1 MAIKFSTKQLKA
13 IDSHGKNIIVSAGA
27 GSGKTAVLTERI
39 KRILLSGVKA
49 NELLV
54 LTFTNAAA
62 AEMKE
67 RITKTM
73 SKDAVLKNRTHEV
86 DNAYITTFDS
96 FSLSLVKKYHDKLNL
111 TNNLSIIESSVL
123 NVYKRKVLDELFLK
137 RYQSND
143 KAFESLI
150 FDLTSKNDNSLKS
163 EIIKIANKLDLKTNR
178 DEYLNTFIEHSYNET
193 SFERHKDELT
203 SILLEKINY
212 IRFVLL
218 QLEIELDEKNYDK
231 HKKVYQQL
239 LDSKTYDEIRANK
252 ALRAP
257 SVTNASEKVKQLKDE
272 IKKSLE
278 DINKLTPYTHVQE
291 MKEAYFQSKQYAE
304 VVFDILKEYF
314 DIIDSFKYKHES
326 FEFADISKL
335 AIKLVKDYKEVK
347 DELTNKFKE
356 ILIDEY
362 QDTND
367 IQEEFISYI
376 SKNNVYMVGDIK
388 QSIYGFRN
396 ANPMIFKNKYDL
408 YKDDKNGIKIDLN
421 QNFRSNRP
429 VLNTINKVFNH
440 IMDDSIG
447 NANFIKEHQ
456 MRFGLTDYD
465 KNPYLNKIKFI
476 SYEIPEDFP
485 YKNKDVDMFYVV
497 NNIKE
502 KINNKELVYD
512 KDSGS
517 FRPCEYKDFA
527 ILIADSKLFEPLSL
541 LLSYNHIP
549 CNVYKNVEVNKGVI
563 VTLIKNII
571 KLIVLDYKKEY
582 NEDFMHCFYS
592 VSRSF
597 IVQQSEENLFE
608 IITLKKYKNTSL
620 YQLINKYSANV
631 LTISLSDLLQKIIDD
646 FNIYEKL
653 IEIGEIQENITRIEF
668 IFKIIDSMNQLN
680 LTVFDFVEYFDDILE
695 NDDKMEFSSS
705 SKTDNKVKIMT
716 IHKSK
721 GLEFPIVY
729 FINNDKLFNK
739 SESKDKFV
747 FDENYGLISP
757 YFISGEGKIV
767 TNLLMKERNNISM
780 ISEKIRLLYVALTR
794 AREQIVILNP
804 TKKDNVSITEFDGL
818 VSNIKRQ
825 KYNSFSSIYNSVAA
839 LFDDCNEK
847 INPLS
852 LNINDNYL
860 KSKTTPFEELI
871 NNKEYTIE
879 NKAIFI
885 DNNDIKKEKASKVSG
900 HLFTKD
906 ELSAMEYGTYIHEI
920 FETFNFKE
928 IDYSL
933 YDDKTKAFLENFM
946 SCDLLTNIN
955 KAKIYKEFEFIY
967 KVESKEIHGIID
979 LMLEYD
985 DHIDIIDYKLSN
997 IQDEAYIKQLN
1008 TYKKY
1013 IESKSY
1019 KKVCIYLYSIMQS
1032 KFEKV
1037 VEI

>member
-1 MAIKFSTKQLKA
+1 MAIKFSLEQLKA

-49 NELLV
+49 NQLLV

-73 SKDAVLKNRTHEV
+73 VKDEALKSRTHEV

-111 TNNLSIIESSVL
+111 TNNISIIEASVL
-123 NVYKRKVLDELFLK
+123 NVYKRKVVNELFLK
-137 RYQSND
+137 RYQNKD
-143 KAFESLI
+143 KNFETLI
-150 FDLTSKNDNSLKS
+150 YDLTSKNDNSLKN

-178 DEYLNTFIEHSYNET
+178 DDYLNNFIINNYTEE
-193 SFERHKDELT
+193 SFDNYLNELT
-203 SILLEKINY
+203 NILLEKINY
-212 IRFVLL
+212 IKFSLSK
-218 QLEIELDEKNYDK
+218 LELELDEKTYEK
-231 HKKVYQQL
+231 HQKAYQAL
-239 LDSKTYDEIRANK
+239 LDSKTYDQIRANK
-252 ALRAP
+252 AFRAP
-257 SVTNASEKVKQLKDE
+257 SVTDPSDIIKQLKEE
-272 IKKSLE
+272 IKKTME
-278 DINKLTPYTHVQE
+278 DITKLTPFTHDYE
-291 MKEAYFQSKQYAE
+291 MKEAFFQSKQYAE
-304 VVFDILKEYF
+304 VVIDILKEYF
-314 DIIDSFKYKHES
+314 KVVDSFKFEHEA
-326 FEFADISKL
+326 FEFTDIAKL
-335 AIKLVKDYKEVK
+335 AIRLVKEYKDVQE
-347 DELTNKFKE
+347 ELTDSFEE

-396 ANPMIFKNKYDL
+396 ANPMIFKDKYDL
-408 YKDDKNGIKIDLN
+408 YKDEEKGIKIDLN

-429 VLNTINKVFNH
+429 VLNTINKIFNH
-440 IMDDSIG
+440 IMDDNIG

-465 KNPYLNKIKFI
+465 KNPYTNKIKFV
-476 SYEIPEDFP
+476 SYQLPDESPF
-485 YKNKDVDMFYVV
+485 KNKDVDMFYVV
-497 NNIKE
+497 KNIKD
-502 KINNKELVYD
+502 KIDSKELVYD
-512 KDSGS
+512 KESGS

-527 ILIADSKLFEPLSL
+527 ILIADSKLFEPLNL

-549 CNVYKNVEVNKGVI
+549 CNVFKNVEVNKGII

-582 NEDFMHCFYS
+582 KEDFLHCFYS

-597 IVQQSEENLFE
+597 VIQESEEKLFE
-608 IITLKKYKNTSL
+608 IITTRNFEKTKLYKLINSYSQNILSTSL
-620 YQLINKYSANV
+620 K
-631 LTISLSDLLQKIIDD
+631 DLLERIIDD
-646 FNIYEKL
+646 FNIYEKF
-653 IEIGEIQENITRIEF
+653 IEIGEIKENITRIEF
-668 IFKIIDSMNQLN
+668 IFKIIDSMNRLN
-680 LTVFDFVEYFDDILE
+680 LTVFDFVEYFDDILK

-705 SKTDNKVKIMT
+705 SQNENKVKIMT

-739 SESKDKFV
+739 SESKDKFI
-747 FDENYGLISP
+747 FDEKYGLIAP
-757 YFISGEGKIV
+757 YFISGEGKII

-794 AREQIVILNP
+794 AREQIIILNP
-804 TKKDNVSITEFDGL
+804 IKKDNISISEFDGL
-818 VSNIKRQ
+818 VSSVKRQ
-825 KYNSFSSIYNSVAA
+825 KYNSFSSMYNSICS
-839 LFDDCNEK
+839 LFDDCNDIIE
-847 INPLS
+847 PLN

-860 KSKTTPFEELI
+860 KSKEIPFEQLI
-871 NNKEYTIE
+871 NKNEHVIE
-879 NKAIFI
+879 NKTISI
-885 DNNDIKKEKASKVSG
+885 NNESLEKSRASKTSAK
-900 HLFTKD
+900 LITKK
-906 ELSAMEYGTYIHEI
+906 ELSAMEYGTHIHEV
-920 FETFNFKE
+920 FETFDFKE
-928 IDYSL
+928 KDYSL
-933 YDDKTKAFLENFM
+933 YDEKTQKFLLDFM
-946 SCDLLTNIN
+946 TSELLSNIN
-955 KAKIYKEFEFIY
+955 DAKIYKEFEFIY
-967 KVESKEIHGIID
+967 KVDNTEIHGIID

-1013 IESKSY
+1013 IESKSN
-1019 KKVCIYLYSIMQS
+1019 KPVKLYLYSIMQS
-1032 KFEKV
+1032 KFER
-1037 VEI
+1037 VEEI